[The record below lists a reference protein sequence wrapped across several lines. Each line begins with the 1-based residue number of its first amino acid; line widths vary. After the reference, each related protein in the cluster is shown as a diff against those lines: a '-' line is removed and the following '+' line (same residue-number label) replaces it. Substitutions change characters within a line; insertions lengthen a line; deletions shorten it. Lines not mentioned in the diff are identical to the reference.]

1 MRAHLNSEPEQN
13 GSNGDHS
20 QKVDPTLFVAGGHL
34 PELLETIDQAFDG
47 IALPTLTLAVVVT
60 YSAPN
65 DGNALLG
72 NRVLQRG
79 MWNE

>member
-65 DGNALLG
+65 DDAIPNGVEWCIAERPG
-72 NRVLQRG
+72 S
-79 MWNE
+79 